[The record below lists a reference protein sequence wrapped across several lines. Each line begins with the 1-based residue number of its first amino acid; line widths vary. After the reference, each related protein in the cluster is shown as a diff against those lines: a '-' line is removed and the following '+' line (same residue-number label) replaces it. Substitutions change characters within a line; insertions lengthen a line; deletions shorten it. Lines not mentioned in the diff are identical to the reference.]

1 MEQLDNELLSAVE
14 EPPPPPSAAAGV
26 DAGSR
31 GSPLTAQLQAPE
43 QLASKLSA
51 MNRLLRTQE
60 AELQRRDEQLAAL
73 QAENARLVR
82 EQAEMRRF
90 LADYGLQWVGGSKP
104 SSAGPSSAAP
114 PPKPTPAPAP
124 PPPAAPPARAHRAPA
139 AGGGA
144 LPDME
149 AVRRAIDELNGIA
162 SGSGGIVRRR
172 DGSHGFEEQALS
184 LTFWRDGLQVN
195 NGPLREYGGAAA
207 TAFLRDLLDGYFP
220 YELKHAFPEGVPF
233 ALVDRSD
240 REQRA
245 AGPNHSWGSGRR
257 LDSRSG
263 RGRGTTS
270 LLGDSRDFVLPDLAA
285 AAVADDAGGEV
296 GGGEPCRLQVKD
308 ENGAVACVLTLGAAA
323 TLADVR
329 AELAARGAV
338 RGGSPFELR
347 TAFPARTLA
356 DEGQTLA
363 AAGLAPAATLCMRPL
378 P

>member
-1 MEQLDNELLSAVE
+1 MV
-14 EPPPPPSAAAGV
+14 
-26 DAGSR
+26 
-31 GSPLTAQLQAPE
+31 
-43 QLASKLSA
+43 
-51 MNRLLRTQE
+51 
-60 AELQRRDEQLAAL
+60 
-73 QAENARLVR
+73 
-82 EQAEMRRF
+82 
-90 LADYGLQWVGGSKP
+90 
-104 SSAGPSSAAP
+104 
-114 PPKPTPAPAP
+114 
-124 PPPAAPPARAHRAPA
+124 
-139 AGGGA
+139 
-144 LPDME
+144 
-149 AVRRAIDELNGIA
+149 AVRRAVDELNGIA

-184 LTFWRDGLQVN
+184 LTFWRDGLQVD

-285 AAVADDAGGEV
+285 AAVADDGGGEV